1 MNILLLGA
9 ENQKRSKLGSA
20 LSRSGFAVDV
30 AATGNAEARLSTD
43 KPYALILLDAA
54 PPETTRAAIDS
65 VRRMTSAPLLVLT
78 GRDRLAGR
86 VEGPALGTTEY
97 LAGPYAMDAL
107 LTRAWALTSCE
118 ESPDAAL
125 LRLADLAIDRKR
137 GKAIRRGVDLSLS
150 ATLFELL
157 DVLMAHRGHV
167 MSRARLINAVWGSRP
182 THQRDNLV
190 TLAILRLRQRLD
202 DPFELKLIHTV
213 HRKGY
218 VLEIRNDHHLGS
230 G

>member
-1 MNILLLGA
+1 MNVLLLGA
-9 ENQKRSKLGSA
+9 ETQTRNKLGSA
-20 LSRSGFAVDV
+20 LGRSGFTVDV
-30 AATGNAEARLSTD
+30 AGPGDAESRLSAG
-43 KPYALILLDAA
+43 KPYALVLLDAA
-54 PPETTRAAIDS
+54 PPTATRAAIGA

-78 GRDRLAGR
+78 ERDRLADHF
-86 VEGPALGTTEY
+86 EGLALDATEY
-97 LAGPYAMDAL
+97 LAGPYAIEDL
-107 LTRAWALTSCE
+107 LTRAWALTSRD

-137 GKAIRRGVDLSLS
+137 GKAIRQGMDLSLS

-167 MSRARLINAVWGSRP
+167 MSRARLISAVWGARAS
-182 THQRDNLV
+182 HQHDNLV

-202 DPFELKLIHTV
+202 DPFDLKLIHTV

-218 VLEIRNDHHLGS
+218 VLEIRNDHYLGS